1 MLETLIRKLQNYILE
16 KEEEMVKHCNISSQE
31 IEDEIR
37 KVLLQIRKL
46 RNQCNDDLKEF
57 EYLLAKL
64 HWIKA
69 EAIKCQ
75 NELEMELKD

>member
-1 MLETLIRKLQNYILE
+1 MLESFIKKLHSYLLQ
-16 KEEEMVKHCNISSQE
+16 KEEEMAKECKISSKD
-31 IEDEIR
+31 IEDEIQ
-37 KVLLQIRKL
+37 KVLLQIKKL
-46 RNQCNDDLKEF
+46 KEQCNDDLKEF

-75 NELEMELKD
+75 NELQMELKD